1 MIGTYH
7 SLHFIVAEASHREV
21 NYLVRDH
28 AESKTRAKIK
38 NAVHL
43 DPELALFNY
52 YISLHIAHTRCEEE
66 EDRYTGHRVSIKK
79 LPKNHKWK
87 DLRKSYTEY
96 FKSSV

>member
-43 DPELALFNY
+43 DPELALLTITY
-52 YISLHIAHTRCEEE
+52 HYILLILDVKR
-66 EDRYTGHRVSIKK
+66 
-79 LPKNHKWK
+79 
-87 DLRKSYTEY
+87 RKIGIPAIE
-96 FKSSV
+96 